1 MGRGPRVGHVAV
13 ACVCVCVWGGVGVC
27 GGARYCGGV
36 SKVVGWGWLGGS
48 DVVVTWV
55 VAVVALFVNE

>member
-1 MGRGPRVGHVAV
+1 MGRGPRIGHVSV
-13 ACVCVCVWGGVGVC
+13 AGVCVRGGVGVC
-27 GGARYCGGV
+27 GWARYCGGV